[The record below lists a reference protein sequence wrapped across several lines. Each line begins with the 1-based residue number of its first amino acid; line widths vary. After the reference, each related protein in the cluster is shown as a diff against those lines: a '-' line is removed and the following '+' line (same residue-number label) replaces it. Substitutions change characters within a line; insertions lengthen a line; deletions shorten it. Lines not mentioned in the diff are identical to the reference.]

1 MRNSTKNG
9 NLSVQKMYNNI
20 TILQYYNM
28 FKRSKIYYIAIL
40 SPLVFGNTLSVR
52 AFLLLLYIF
61 AVWFLIPSSFLKCI
75 KWRFFRHFLPCN
87 ARFYRA
93 KRVNNLPLLEIST
106 AERKQTSNVLPW
118 NTCSLAVYRSRVF
131 VRSMVLYIIWK
142 NAFAGRTPCFLFFPG
157 LRTRTEKNEKN
168 SILPRHLPWAQ
179 RKKYRLKKP

>member
-61 AVWFLIPSSFLKCI
+61 AV
-75 KWRFFRHFLPCN
+75 
-87 ARFYRA
+87 
-93 KRVNNLPLLEIST
+93 
-106 AERKQTSNVLPW
+106 
-118 NTCSLAVYRSRVF
+118 
-131 VRSMVLYIIWK
+131 
-142 NAFAGRTPCFLFFPG
+142 
-157 LRTRTEKNEKN
+157 
-168 SILPRHLPWAQ
+168 
-179 RKKYRLKKP
+179 